1 MLLDPR
7 EVRPE
12 GFPDPAASGNSVS
25 SLWRKDWR
33 ALLCTIPSPGYCT
46 PIFFILF
53 IHIHCIFYH
62 ELFDSLIFMWLPWCV
77 KSKKNVPAFSSAEDP
92 VLGWDCSSQRWDLA
106 WFCQSIWESS
116 FQQISYLFV
125 NKSRGCKGVGIVR
138 NCDSLS

>member
-46 PIFFILF
+46 PNFFILF

-62 ELFDSLIFMWLPWCV
+62 ELSDSLIFMWLPWCV
-77 KSKKNVPAFSSAEDP
+77 KSKKNVPAFSSAEDA
-92 VLGWDCSSQRWDLA
+92 VLWDRIAPPSA
-106 WFCQSIWESS
+106 GIW
-116 FQQISYLFV
+116 LGFV
-125 NKSRGCKGVGIVR
+125 NRFGKAPFNRFLIY
-138 NCDSLS
+138 L